1 MVSPVQIVPSPRQG
15 DVPDAPSGSINEAF
29 HRAVLAEV
37 RGGSRVALLG
47 ESVGLPHRL
56 QQAGCVVLPIDLRE
70 LAAPPTNGAAFSPAR
85 ETLNTFRPDMV
96 VLAENWAELGEPE
109 KLLRELA
116 AVNPHADLAIP
127 FYNTASATLLMASL
141 TGVELPR
148 SLTEEQ
154 LTRWLAASGLKVR
167 QRQVLEPARLKGALA
182 RDAEKALRNLFHQL
196 NPQSVDHQVLYWGR
210 HAHQADETPTRA
222 LVPGLLSIVM
232 RNHSRDRLKFLDHA
246 IFALSCQDH
255 QPLEI
260 VIVSQCQDV
269 RVVAELKALLEK
281 YRPLGGFS
289 YQVVHEPS
297 DTDIRA
303 RLINRGVATA
313 RGQYLAFLDDDDVI
327 YPQHYDQLIQALKAG
342 TAAWAMG
349 RIRRAF
355 FDNGPR
361 GELFCR
367 YKDEMG
373 RGDTFDLGLL
383 IHDNY
388 ITCHSYVMDRHRLGN
403 FQISFAEEMS
413 LHEDY
418 SFLLRLCALF
428 RPVFTPGVPSCE
440 YRMRDDGTNS
450 ILHGGASE
458 TARKEKQ
465 RNWAISSVLKDA
477 IKRNLQVLLTEQE
490 FQDELGRYHQQ
501 GQQGAAETVRQQML
515 NEAQGPLR
523 FRLVNKANAVL
534 KNRSTRAH
542 GVLKK
547 VLRYMV

>member
-1 MVSPVQIVPSPRQG
+1 MSPVQIVPSPKPG
-15 DVPDAPSGSINEAF
+15 DVPEAPSGSINEAF
-29 HRAVLAEV
+29 HRAVLAEARV
-37 RGGSRVALLG
+37 GSRVALLG
-47 ESVGLPHRL
+47 ECAGLPLRL
-56 QQAGCVVLPIDLRE
+56 QQAGCTVLSIDPRE
-70 LAAPPTNGAAFSPAR
+70 LMALPAHGAASSPAR
-85 ETLNTFRPDMV
+85 ESLNTFRPDVM
-96 VLAENWAELGEPE
+96 VLAENWAEMGEPE
-109 KLLRELA
+109 KFLRELA
-116 AVNPHADLAIP
+116 TVNPHADLAIP

-141 TGVELPR
+141 TGAALPR

-154 LTRWLAASGLKVR
+154 LTRWLTASGFKVR
-167 QRQVLEPARLKGALA
+167 QRQVLEPARLKGVLA

-196 NPQSVDHQVLYWGR
+196 NPHSVDHQVLYWGR
-210 HAHQADETPTRA
+210 LAHQSDETPSRE

-260 VIVSQCQDV
+260 VIVSQCQEV
-269 RVVAELKALLEK
+269 QVVAELKALLEK

-327 YPQHYDQLIQALKAG
+327 YPQHYDQLIKALKAG
-342 TAAWAMG
+342 SAAWAMG

-373 RGDTFDLGLL
+373 RDDTFNLGLL

-440 YRMRDDGTNS
+440 YRMRDDGSNS
-450 ILHGGASE
+450 ILHGSASE
-458 TARKEKQ
+458 AARREKQ

-477 IKRNLQVLLTEQE
+477 TKRNLQMLLTEQE

-501 GQQGAAETVRQQML
+501 GQQAAAETVRQQLL
-515 NEAQGPLR
+515 NDTQGPLR
-523 FRLVNKANAVL
+523 FRVINKANAVL
-534 KNRSTRAH
+534 KKRSARIH
-542 GVLKK
+542 GTLKK
-547 VLRYMV
+547 VLKCMV